1 MSYLRALV
9 LLLSLS
15 SASVVPGCSGG
26 DGSGDAEGGVDAG
39 VRADASDDSGG
50 EDGAM
55 RDSGA
60 RDSSATDSGP
70 MIVPGST
77 GGPVLLFSDLTVAPS
92 SGWSAADPSR
102 GAVVTV
108 WGRNLGVARGSSS
121 VSVGG
126 VELSADSDYAE
137 AWGEAGKPVPFLQ
150 RVSFWLN
157 DSMPDGDGAIRV
169 TVNGE
174 VSNALPFTVGGG
186 SLYFVD
192 ASASGSGSGTHADP
206 WASPSDCVSA
216 IAPGDICYF
225 REGVY
230 DQKYNGGKQ
239 NIWLRDGEVPATPSA
254 PVAFVGYPGET
265 ALFDSRTN
273 GSRNFHTSFRFV
285 SPAITLAKLSI
296 DAYAVGVQA
305 GDDARIIGNDI
316 RGGANF
322 LSGSG
327 IVVVNGNAAVV
338 YGNAIHGG
346 RTENRLDHG
355 IYISGCAPRTGNTL
369 AWNYIFDNSFDRGPM
384 IVVNHQENRCPAD
397 VFVRSHFIHH
407 NLVDCS
413 DFPSRAIGIY
423 DLSWDGAPETEPE
436 PTYVYNNIIN
446 RCGIAG
452 NAAIYQNAAHARF
465 FHNTIRGSR
474 EDGFSVSGGRVLSSR
489 IVNNIIELDN
499 ASGDYVATDFAGLD
513 VNHNL
518 YFGAGAYSGSDSAAV
533 EGDPLLTIDIA
544 TDTYDLGATSPAID
558 MGASDVPAFLTTDF
572 RSVARPVG
580 AGLDIGA
587 VERLAD

>member
-1 MSYLRALV
+1 MAL
-9 LLLSLS
+9 
-15 SASVVPGCSGG
+15 AGCSGG
-26 DGSGDAEGGVDAG
+26 NGSSDDGGADDSSTRVDAAGDSGTTDGGV
-39 VRADASDDSGG
+39 
-50 EDGAM
+50 
-55 RDSGA
+55 DSGA
-60 RDSSATDSGP
+60 RDSAVVDSGAGDSGP
-70 MIVPGST
+70 AIVPGST
-77 GGPVLLFSDLTVAPS
+77 GGPVLLFSDLTLAPS
-92 SGWSAADPSR
+92 TGWSAATPTR

-108 WGRNLGVARGSSS
+108 WGRNLGVTRGSSFI
-121 VSVGG
+121 SVGD

-137 AWGEAGKPVPFLQ
+137 TWGEAGKPVPFLQ

-157 DSMPDGDGAIRV
+157 DVMPDGDAPIRV

-174 VSNALPFTVGGG
+174 VSNALPFRVGGG
-186 SLYFVD
+186 NLYFVD
-192 ASASGSGSGTHADP
+192 ASATGSGTGTHADP

-216 IAPGDICYF
+216 IVPGDICYF

-239 NIWLRDGEVPATPSA
+239 NIWLRDGEVPATPDA

-285 SPAITLAKLSI
+285 SRAITLAKVSI

-355 IYISGCAPRTGNTL
+355 IYISGCAPRAGNTL
-369 AWNYIFDNSFDRGPM
+369 AWNYIFDNSFDRGPL

-407 NLVDCS
+407 NLIDCS
-413 DFPSRAIGIY
+413 NFPSRAIGIY
-423 DLSWDGAPETEPE
+423 DLSWDGPPETEPE
-436 PTYVYNNIIN
+436 PTYVYNNIVN

-452 NAAIYQNAAHARF
+452 NAAIYQNAANARF

-474 EDGFSVSGGRVLSSR
+474 EDGFSVSGGRVVSSS

-499 ASGDYVATDFAGLD
+499 ASGDYIATDFAGLE
-513 VNHNL
+513 VSHNL
-518 YFGAGAYSGSDSAAV
+518 YFGAGAYSGSDAAAV
-533 EGDPLLTIDIA
+533 EGDPMLIFDIA
-544 TDTYDLGATSPAID
+544 TDSYDLGAGSPAID
-558 MGASDVPAFLTTDF
+558 MGAGDIPAFLTTDF

-587 VERLAD
+587 IERLAD